1 MSETRKP
8 LGTIIT
14 KYVKEM
20 EIDIEEILN
29 NISKNGEEWAINIDY
44 KFEFSPERKIRD
56 YFIVTVIPYIDD
68 KKQGTYQFKF
78 KSIESISLNEICEV
92 MYEIILTPEK
102 SNDIIESSKVNIEY
116 LI

>member
-1 MSETRKP
+1 MSEIRKP
-8 LGTIIT
+8 LGIIIT

-29 NISKNGEEWAINIDY
+29 NISKNDEEWAINIDY
-44 KFEFSPERKIRD
+44 KFEFSSERKIRD

-92 MYEIILTPEK
+92 MYDVILNPEK
-102 SNDIIESSKVNIEY
+102 SNDIIKSSKINIKY
-116 LI
+116 LS

>member
-20 EIDIEEILN
+20 EVDIEEIIN
-29 NISKNGEEWAINIDY
+29 NINKNNKEWAINIDY
-44 KFEFSPERKIRD
+44 KFEFSSERKIRD
-56 YFIVTVIPYIDD
+56 YFIVTIIPYIDD

-92 MYEIILTPEK
+92 MYEIV
-102 SNDIIESSKVNIEY
+102 SNPDSYNNIIENSKVNIKY

>member
-20 EIDIEEILN
+20 EIDIEENLN
-29 NISKNGEEWAINIDY
+29 NINKNGEEWSINIDY

-56 YFIVTVIPYIDD
+56 YFIVIVIPYIDD
-68 KKQGTYQFKF
+68 KKKGIYQFKF
-78 KSIESISLNEICEV
+78 KSVEGIFLNEICEV
-92 MYEIILTPEK
+92 MYDVILNPEK
-102 SNDIIESSKVNIEY
+102 SNDIIENYKVNIEY
-116 LI
+116 LS